1 MRYLPIR
8 FCKSVRHSLS
18 ISLGLM
24 ASIAP
29 WMLTP
34 AMGYSSDRL
43 NSIAL
48 TAEPLDGAIAPI
60 PSELNIIEMQI
71 AQQLN
76 FNVDNVR
83 PSRGRAGGF
92 SRGNACFDDPT
103 EAVSPIALVPIDLST
118 NFGRLRVET
127 TVDDQPTFYIFLPDM
142 DKEPTFG
149 ELLIFE
155 QDADS
160 FETIVHSQIIPLPQA
175 TGAGSMPV
183 NLVDDFTLETD
194 TTYRWTVEVLCSLE
208 DRSSNVFAEGWVERV
223 EPGDGLMAVLDQAD
237 PALHPE
243 LYATAGHWY
252 DALEALATLWQ
263 ENPSDSTLRNAWIGL
278 LSSVNLED
286 VANYPLLNP
295 VPPVPDQPASNETE
309 TAPDPRS

>member
-1 MRYLPIR
+1 MRYFPIW
-8 FCKSVRHSLS
+8 FCKSIRHSLS
-18 ISLGLM
+18 VSFGLV
-24 ASIAP
+24 AGLAP
-29 WMLTP
+29 WILAP
-34 AMGYSSDRL
+34 AMGYSGDRL
-43 NSIAL
+43 NPI
-48 TAEPLDGAIAPI
+48 EPPAGQLDGAIVPI
-60 PSELNIIEMQI
+60 PGELNIIEMQI

-92 SRGNACFDDPT
+92 SRGNACFDDQT
-103 EAVSPIALVPIDLST
+103 EALSPVALVPIDLST

-160 FETIVHSQIIPLPQA
+160 FETIIHSQLIPLPQ
-175 TGAGSMPV
+175 TTSPGYIPV
-183 NLVDDFTLETD
+183 NLADDFTLETD
-194 TTYRWTVEVLCSLE
+194 TTYRWTVEILCSLE

-223 EPGDGLMAVLDQAD
+223 EPSDGLTAVLDQAD

-252 DALEALATLWQ
+252 DTLEALATLWQ
-263 ENPSDSTLRNAWIGL
+263 ENPNDSTLRNAWIEL
-278 LSSVNLED
+278 LTSVNLDD

-295 VPPVPDQPASNETE
+295 ASPVPDQPASSETE
-309 TAPDPRS
+309 AAPDPRS